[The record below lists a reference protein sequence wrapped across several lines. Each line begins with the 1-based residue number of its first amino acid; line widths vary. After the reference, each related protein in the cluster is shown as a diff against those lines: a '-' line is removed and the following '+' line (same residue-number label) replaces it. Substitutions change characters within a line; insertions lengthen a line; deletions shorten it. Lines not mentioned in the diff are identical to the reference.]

1 MNQVTPSSKRAPRN
15 PNRVDAQLRRRQAEK
30 DAALALETAA
40 AKPTDVVN
48 ELQSEAAPAPA
59 ARLRNSG
66 EGSERRALGKLRR
79 AFKKA
84 GKAEAT
90 EGELRAFLNDLV
102 AAGVPVMRR
111 TSGRLAKVV
120 KGERTVES
128 LLLERGGKKA
138 A

>member
-1 MNQVTPSSKRAPRN
+1 MNQVAASTKAPRN
-15 PNRVDAQLRRRQAEK
+15 PNRVDAQLRRRRAEK
-30 DAALALETAA
+30 DASLALEAAA

-48 ELQSEAAPAPA
+48 ELQAEAAPAA
-59 ARLRNSG
+59 TDLLRNSE

-79 AFKKA
+79 AFRKA
-84 GKAEAT
+84 GKPETTEA
-90 EGELRAFLNDLV
+90 ELRVFLDALH

-120 KGERTVES
+120 KGEQTVES
-128 LLLERGGKKA
+128 LLLERGAKKA